1 MNSPE
6 LTDDGDAIDDL
17 AVALVVTCAR
27 FVRSSAR
34 MAADTEPTA
43 VWRAMAI
50 LEEHGAMRVSDF
62 AVADRCTQPSATTML
77 QRLERSGAVQRV
89 SDPLDGRVSLVS
101 LTEAGRSRLAELR
114 AGVAA
119 ALGPRLEL
127 LSTDRRA
134 ELRGAIETIQ
144 GLLAAQPTKEEAT
157 L

>member
-1 MNSPE
+1 
-6 LTDDGDAIDDL
+6 
-17 AVALVVTCAR
+17 
-27 FVRSSAR
+27 
-34 MAADTEPTA
+34 
-43 VWRAMAI
+43 MAI